1 MVAELCYNDNMKRLV
16 LIDGKSVFYRGYYA
30 MGGLKTEGGTLVG
43 GVYGFAAMALEV
55 IRKLEP
61 DFVAVAWDK
70 AGTNI
75 RRRREIYPEY
85 KAGRV
90 KAPDDF
96 YAQVPILHELLN
108 CFGWPLY
115 ELDDFEADDIIG
127 TLAQQAE
134 ETCSLETI
142 IISSDLDM
150 LQVVGDRT
158 HLYALKKGFTDI
170 EKFDITAL
178 EVKYGI
184 SKEQFL
190 DLKALKGDSSD
201 NIPGVPGI
209 GEKTA
214 TALLQ
219 EYGTLDQI
227 YENIALVKSAWAR
240 KLEEGKGSAY
250 MSKKLA
256 ELVLDAP
263 IELDLVAMDV
273 RRLDAG
279 RLRTELDKLEF
290 RSLIRRLPDYMR
302 EDKAISNAASQNTV
316 ATNNVPA
323 EFEIIRNDAE
333 QIALVSKGCFIAH
346 DVKKFFENWAEPTIK
361 SLRDIELFDT
371 RLAGFLLNSL
381 RKASDIEDET
391 AEKIYALYVDRKE
404 KLVALPKLYKLA
416 CKIDFPLQ
424 ILLAKIESR
433 GVELDLKILAKM
445 SKKLH
450 KKVGE
455 LEQEIWLA
463 AGKEFNIASPLQL
476 SEILFQTLNL
486 PNKGV
491 KKTARGFSTGA
502 NELEKLRGLNPI
514 IELIEKYRELTK
526 ILSTYVDALPKLA
539 GESNRLH
546 TKFQQDITQTG
557 RLSSSEPNL
566 QNIPARTELGREI
579 RTAFVARNN
588 KLIVNADYSQFEL
601 RLAAAL
607 AGDTNLIEDFQDDDI
622 DIHTKTAAEAFGRA
636 MEDVS
641 EAERRAAKVINFGV
655 LYGMSPRGLSQ
666 AADMSMVEAKDF
678 IYRYFRLR
686 QPIRDLINKTVHQ
699 AEIEGYV
706 ETLFG
711 RRRLTPDVKSPVYV
725 VREAAKRA
733 AANMPIQGTEADL
746 MKMAMLRIE
755 REIPE
760 AEQFMQIHDSIMVE
774 CDPQAAEMVGK
785 KMKQIMENIYPSI
798 GVRLKVDIKIG
809 KNWSEL

>member
-1 MVAELCYNDNMKRLV
+1 MKRLV

>member
-1 MVAELCYNDNMKRLV
+1 VVAELCYNDNMKRLV